1 MTDSFNPSP
10 EVLTAERCYLREYLN
25 KADLPDVSVAGAR
38 VAPGVTTERHALSVL
53 EWYVIE
59 SGRGLMKLG
68 DREPFTVGPGDTVE
82 IAPGSAQQISNT
94 GDTDLLFFCVCVP
107 RFTPEC
113 YSSRE

>member
-10 EVLTAERCYLREYLN
+10 ELLTSERCYLREYLN

-38 VAPGVTTERHALSVL
+38 VAPGVTTELHALSVL

-68 DREPFTVGPGDTVE
+68 DRELFAVGPGDTVE
-82 IAPGSAQQISNT
+82 IPPGCNQQITNT
-94 GDTDLLFFCVCVP
+94 GKNDLLFFCVCVP
-107 RFTPEC
+107 RFTPEY